1 MNENNDH
8 ILARS
13 ESYSTPDP
21 LLSPQPI
28 LKRQKTSGIFTISR
42 ERDCEFLE
50 LENAQLKDKLKDI
63 EQKDIKKKKTRG
75 CVPKEPEKLLNLL
88 NSLVSDNK
96 TLYNLTLKQALQV
109 ESQQDRIKELEGIVQ
124 AISHSIYD

>member
-1 MNENNDH
+1 MNTNNDI

-21 LLSPQPI
+21 DTPRPI
-28 LKRQKTSGIFTISR
+28 VKRQKVGYFTIAR
-42 ERDCEFLE
+42 NRDCEFLE
-50 LENAQLKDKLKDI
+50 LENAQLKDKLKSE

-96 TLYNLTLKQALQV
+96 TLYNLTLKQALEV
-109 ESQQDRIKELEGIVQ
+109 EEQKDRIIELEGIIK

>member
-1 MNENNDH
+1 MNTNNDI

-21 LLSPQPI
+21 DTPRPI
-28 LKRQKTSGIFTISR
+28 VKRQKVGYFTAR
-42 ERDCEFLE
+42 NRDCDFLE
-50 LENAQLKDKLKDI
+50 LENAQLKDKLKSE

-96 TLYNLTLKQALQV
+96 TLYNLTLKQALEV
-109 ESQQDRIKELEGIVQ
+109 EEHKERIIELEGIVK
-124 AISHSIYD
+124 AISQSIYD

>member
-1 MNENNDH
+1 MNTNNDI

-21 LLSPQPI
+21 NTPRPVV
-28 LKRQKTSGIFTISR
+28 KRQKVKEFTIVR
-42 ERDCEFLE
+42 NRDCKFLE
-50 LENAQLKDKLKDI
+50 LENAQLKDKLKSE

-96 TLYNLTLKQALQV
+96 TLYNLTLKQALEV
-109 ESQQDRIKELEGIVQ
+109 EEHKERIIELEGIVK
-124 AISHSIYD
+124 AISQSIYD

>member
-1 MNENNDH
+1 MNENNDN
-8 ILARS
+8 ILSRS

-21 LLSPQPI
+21 DTPRPI
-28 LKRQKTSGIFTISR
+28 VKRQKVQKFTISR
-42 ERDCEFLE
+42 ERDCDFLE
-50 LENAQLKDKLKDI
+50 LENAQLKDKLKSE

>member
-1 MNENNDH
+1 MNTNNDI

-21 LLSPQPI
+21 DTPRPI
-28 LKRQKTSGIFTISR
+28 VKRQKVQEFTISR
-42 ERDCEFLE
+42 ERDCDFLE
-50 LENAQLKDKLKDI
+50 LENAQLKDKLKSE

-96 TLYNLTLKQALQV
+96 TLYNLTLKQALEV
-109 ESQQDRIKELEGIVQ
+109 EEQKERIIELEGIVK
-124 AISHSIYD
+124 AISQSIYD

>member
-1 MNENNDH
+1 MNENNDN
-8 ILARS
+8 ILSRS

-21 LLSPQPI
+21 DTPRPI
-28 LKRQKTSGIFTISR
+28 VKRQKVQEFTISR
-42 ERDCEFLE
+42 ERDCDFLE
-50 LENAQLKDKLKDI
+50 LENAQLKDKLKSE

>member
-1 MNENNDH
+1 MNTNNDI

-21 LLSPQPI
+21 NTPRPI
-28 LKRQKTSGIFTISR
+28 VKRQKVGYFTAR
-42 ERDCEFLE
+42 NRDCDFLE
-50 LENAQLKDKLKDI
+50 LENAQLKDKLKSE

-96 TLYNLTLKQALQV
+96 TLYNLTLKQALEV
-109 ESQQDRIKELEGIVQ
+109 EEHKERIIELEGIIK
-124 AISHSIYD
+124 AISQSIYD